1 MLRGWGLA
9 LGPGAWNARLD
20 PAVWLLAVSPAAFH
34 PTLPAPGAQ
43 VNWEPA
49 GFRKRRGGRSKM
61 RREKMSGEGRVWV
74 SSG

>member
-20 PAVWLLAVSPAAFH
+20 PAVWLLAVSPAVFH

-43 VNWEPA
+43 VNSELA
-49 GFRKRRGGRSKM
+49 DFRKRRGGRSKM
-61 RREKMSGEGRVWV
+61 RREKM
-74 SSG
+74 